1 MSSDKEIAKRQ
12 TANILAGM
20 PNTGNINP
28 ALVIVFEI
36 QSEEAARQQ
45 RLFAAVAAA
54 TAAEEAASSG
64 IHQASRY
71 RSGAYVPKPNK
82 DSSAKRAREAA
93 ASRRKHPKARLR
105 GDWSHNDDS
114 QAEFLWG
121 KCNSSDNICYC
132 CICGFPIIP
141 DDEEVFPGKPVGTV
155 DPKWG
160 KGSAEHELYASK
172 GYRYIGLYWKW
183 SGMNQAQL
191 NNAGLPRGY
200 EDDNVKNFY
209 KKEMMW
215 SHWYCNNIKG
225 DVPVIKWNA
234 VKTDLLPDENN
245 IRYIINSVWNGVP
258 RVDATT
264 AAFYQRY
271 VDNEP
276 GVKVGKY
283 SHLIEYFLNTTG
295 PVVRTRE
302 EGDRKVLAWKNN
314 RLCAYITRL
323 NDMIATLKACT
334 AYIYKDELFH
344 IAFRRIID
352 ERTSNPYGMVDSSKH
367 LTEWPPNIYITPTPA
382 PVMANF
388 ERCDGEQRPEFWYL
402 PDEVDSDSDYEY
414 EYETDDSIPKLT
426 EEEGK
431 EVQKSLA
438 PQMEEAAGGAG
449 GPPRLRKTYGGA
461 RRYKQRKTLKKRRK
475 GKRHTRRRT

>member
-1 MSSDKEIAKRQ
+1 MNNDEETAK
-12 TANILAGM
+12 ILAGM
-20 PNTGNINP
+20 ANTGIINP
-28 ALVIVFEI
+28 PFDRIFEI
-36 QSEEAARQQ
+36 QSEEA
-45 RLFAAVAAA
+45 VAAA
-54 TAAEEAASSG
+54 AAAAEAASSG
-64 IHQASRY
+64 SHQASRY
-71 RSGAYVPKPNK
+71 YSGTHVPKPNS

-93 ASRRKHPKARLR
+93 ALRRKHPKARLR
-105 GDWSHNDDS
+105 SDWSHYDNS

-121 KCNSSDNICYC
+121 RCGSRTSKKSKIIFYC

-141 DDEEVFPGKPVGTV
+141 DDEHKFPERDVGTV
-155 DPKWG
+155 NPSWG

-172 GYRYIGLYWKW
+172 GYRYIGLYWKLPPAELT
-183 SGMNQAQL
+183 Q
-191 NNAGLPRGY
+191 AGLPRGY
-200 EDDNVKNFY
+200 DDNVKNFY

-234 VKTDLLPDENN
+234 EKTDLLPDENN

-283 SHLIEYFLNTTG
+283 SHLIEYFLNTTD
-295 PVVRTRE
+295 PVVTNKE

-367 LTEWPPNIYITPTPA
+367 LTEWPPNIHITPTPA

-388 ERCDGEQRPEFWYL
+388 DICIERQTPEFWYL
-402 PDEVDSDSDYEY
+402 PDKVDSDSDYEY
-414 EYETDDSIPKLT
+414 EYETDYSIPELT
-426 EEEGK
+426 EEELK
-431 EVQKSLA
+431 EVQKALA
-438 PQMEEAAGGAG
+438 QEMEKAAEPAGGAG
-449 GPPRLRKTYGGA
+449 GPRLRKTYGGA